1 MITTDVQILDA
12 TLRLIGEQGL
22 QAVTHRAV
30 AREAGVSTGSIAY
43 HFASRE
49 ALLEATLDYAGRRE
63 IAALDELALS
73 LQATAFDTDAWVD
86 GLAATLAG
94 RIEADRAGQV
104 ALYELLLAS
113 ARNPSVRAVMEQW
126 NAAFLRLA
134 ELGFR
139 ARQSTQPELH
149 ARILVAT
156 LTGALLKQLAYPAER
171 FEDEVLRP
179 LLGELVGRLVEPRPS

>member
-12 TLRLIGEQGL
+12 TLRLIGERGL

-30 AREAGVSTGSIAY
+30 AAEAGVSTGSIAY

-49 ALLEATLDYAGRRE
+49 ALLAATLDYAGRRE
-63 IAALDELALS
+63 IAALDELALT
-73 LQATAFDTDAWVD
+73 LQASAFDTDAWVD

-94 RIEADRAGQV
+94 RIEADRPGQV

-113 ARNPSVRAVMEQW
+113 ARDPSVRAVMEQW

-139 ARQSTQPELH
+139 AAASSDPPLH

-156 LTGALLKQLAYPAER
+156 LTGTLLKQLAYPAKR
-171 FEDEVLRP
+171 FESDVLRP
-179 LLGELVGRLVEPRPS
+179 LLRELVGRLVAT

>member
-1 MITTDVQILDA
+1 MISTDVQILDA
-12 TLRLIGEQGL
+12 TLQLVGEQGL

-49 ALLEATLDYAGRRE
+49 ALLEAAMEYAGRRE
-63 IAALDELALS
+63 IAALERLALE
-73 LQATAFDTDAWVD
+73 LQASAFEPGAWVD

-94 RIEADRAGQV
+94 RIEADRSGQI

-113 ARNPSVRAVMEQW
+113 ARSPSVRAVMEQW

-134 ELGFR
+134 GLGFR
-139 ARQSTQPELH
+139 ARGSPDPELH

-156 LTGALLKQLAYPAER
+156 LTGALLKQLAYPAPR
-171 FEDEVLRP
+171 FERGVLHP
-179 LLGELVGRLVEPRPS
+179 LLRELVTKLAG